1 MIKHRFL
8 EVTYRQGKPLAA
20 YLYLPRQSG
29 DTSCRTIK
37 VDAGILIDYTADGR
51 AIGIEI
57 TSPAH
62 VTLAGI
68 NEALAKANQEP
79 LTPKDLIPLEAA

>member
-1 MIKHRFL
+1 MMKHSFL

-20 YLYLPRQSG
+20 YLYLPRESG
-29 DTSCRTIK
+29 DKSSRTVK
-37 VDAGILIDYTADGR
+37 VEPGLLIDFAADGR

-57 TSPAH
+57 TSPAN

-68 NEALAKANQEP
+68 NVALAKANQEP
-79 LTPKDLIPLEAA
+79 LTSRDLTPLVAA